1 MEGLRSPAFA
11 DTFSHGYLNTIYG
24 FIYFIFLHRN
34 PNLSL
39 EDAKWIEK
47 AEFIAKSYTHLPKVF
62 ETYKI
67 REEEINKK
75 KNILTEIDTK
85 ITQDGKTGK
94 KLMNTVNHFTDYLF
108 G

>member
-1 MEGLRSPAFA
+1 MSP
-11 DTFSHGYLNTIYG
+11 
-24 FIYFIFLHRN
+24 
-34 PNLSL
+34 

-47 AEFIAKSYTHLPKVF
+47 AELIAKSYTNFPKVF
-62 ETYKI
+62 ESYKI

-75 KNILTEIDTK
+75 KSILMEVDKK

-94 KLMNTVNHFTDYLF
+94 KLLKTVNYFTDYLF